1 MLLLSL
7 EFNFFVPSLFWLLDL
22 CFCWKQLI
30 MWWAISWS
38 FKQEKREFL
47 NSKLNKF
54 AHSIIFLGQRTNSWK
69 TWNKSTHSFTCPT
82 NLICAQA
89 RLNRGFCTQDKIGN
103 YFFLSIKGIVNEKF
117 WHMEQKWISLKE
129 RQFTN
134 ELVRNSKLL
143 SLKVLLLF
151 WH

>member
-1 MLLLSL
+1 
-7 EFNFFVPSLFWLLDL
+7 
-22 CFCWKQLI
+22 

-47 NSKLNKF
+47 NSKSNNF
-54 AHSIIFLGQRTNSWK
+54 AHSIIFFRTKDQFVEKLGTNL
-69 TWNKSTHSFTCPT
+69 THSFTCPT

-103 YFFLSIKGIVNEKF
+103 YFLLSIKGIANEKF
-117 WHMEQKWISLKE
+117 RHMEQKWTLFKD

-143 SLKVLLLF
+143 SLKSITIVLALIIFL
-151 WH
+151 